1 MDNLTLSIEDLYNE
15 VCDRAR
21 SDGVLSREEW
31 HDLVDEVLEEKRSQM
46 KIEDDDDWQ
55 YIIESL
61 QTRFELFSQEIDIIQ

>member
-1 MDNLTLSIEDLYNE
+1 MDNLTLSIEDLYEE

-31 HDLVDEVLEEKRSQM
+31 HDLVDEVLEEKRSQL

-55 YIIESL
+55 YITESL
-61 QTRFELFSQEIDIIQ
+61 QTRFELFSQEIDVM